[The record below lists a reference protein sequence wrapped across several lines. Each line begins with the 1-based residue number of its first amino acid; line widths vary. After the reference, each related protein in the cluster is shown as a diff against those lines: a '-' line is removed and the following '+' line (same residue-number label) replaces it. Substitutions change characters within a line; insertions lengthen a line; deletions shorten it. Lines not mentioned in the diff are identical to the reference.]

1 MNEYKREIDKL
12 STELNNY
19 KRKYFEQ
26 KRREAIAQEK
36 EMGILSELSLD
47 NDVKQNNRDTTKTR
61 FLGGG
66 FAVK

>member
-1 MNEYKREIDKL
+1 M
-12 STELNNY
+12 STELNDY

-26 KRREAIAQEK
+26 KRREALAQEK
-36 EMGILSELSLD
+36 EMEIMSELSLD
-47 NDVKQNNRDTTKTR
+47 NDVKPNNRDTTKTR